1 MPIIYTIS
9 TILVFLLAVI
19 LKKTEEKIEIVK
31 TLSLTLILELAYN
44 CIVCY
49 ILNLTNIPITLTTL
63 TVVNIIVSLII
74 GFKILKD
81 KQIQK
86 YKIKSENVLIL
97 IFFILL
103 SIVLLMYTISGNFGK
118 IRYITEDSMNHYI
131 AAREFSEKT
140 TLQKGFMPMGYSNIG
155 IIFKVLAPY
164 VGSIPLSNIYL
175 AFETMIYMLAGLI
188 FLFLLEDY
196 CKGKFKT
203 TITFIY
209 TIFYILGYP
218 LNAWISGFH
227 YLVIGILYITTI
239 LYFIDK
245 IKLDEKYEII
255 MLFLLNIG
263 LIFSYCLFCPVVY
276 LAEFIYFIL
285 KYYKNDKIK
294 LLKLILISIV
304 IPGIIGV
311 SYIILPS
318 KEDIINGIAQEGY
331 IYKNVWSNFI
341 LFIPFALYCI
351 YINIK
356 NKKITIDNVM
366 LAMLII
372 YMLVL
377 FIGMQNKLCSSYYFY
392 KTYFFLWILIIEL
405 NIKGMIYFLEKN
417 KLNKIIVSILTTAYI
432 LTFIFCVYYIYTPQ
446 TKNAKDSNP
455 MEIYTFNSSIMSNKK
470 TMLSKKEY
478 KLLLQ
483 MEKIIE
489 NNWKKLDNEHILL
502 IADRMQLKWNY
513 AFTGYKNDIK
523 EDQKEP
529 ERQKIMKKIGS
540 DTYNYII
547 ELKSTRANADYINYI
562 NKENYNIIYED
573 SAGII
578 YQKESK

>member
-9 TILVFLLAVI
+9 TILIFLLTI
-19 LKKTEEKIEIVK
+19 LLKKTEEKLEIVK

-44 CIVCY
+44 CFVCY
-49 ILNLTNIPITLTTL
+49 VLNLIKIPITLTTL
-63 TVVNIIVSLII
+63 TAVNIIVILII
-74 GFKILKD
+74 GFKLLKD

-86 YKIKSENVLIL
+86 YKIKPENVLIL

-103 SIVLLMYTISGNFGK
+103 SIVLLMYTVSGNFGK
-118 IRYITEDSMNHYI
+118 LRYITEDSMNHYI

-155 IIFKVLAPY
+155 IIFKTLMPY
-164 VGSIPLSNIYL
+164 IGSIPLSNIYI
-175 AFETMIYMLAGLI
+175 AFETMIYMLAGLTFI
-188 FLFLLEDY
+188 FLLEDY
-196 CKGKFKT
+196 CKGKLKT
-203 TITFIY
+203 AIIFIY

-294 LLKLILISIV
+294 LIELILISIV
-304 IPGIIGV
+304 IPGLIGV
-311 SYIILPS
+311 TYMILPQ
-318 KEDIINGIAQEGY
+318 KEIIVNGIAQEGY

-366 LAMLII
+366 LAILII

-392 KTYFFLWILIIEL
+392 KNYFFLWILIIEL
-405 NIKGMIYFLEKN
+405 SIKGMIYFLEKN

>member
-9 TILVFLLAVI
+9 TILVFLLAII

-131 AAREFSEKT
+131 AAREFAENT

-155 IIFKVLAPY
+155 IIFKTLMPY

-175 AFETMIYMLAGLI
+175 AFETMIYMLAGFI
-188 FLFLLEDY
+188 FLFLLEGY
-196 CKGKFKT
+196 YKGKFKT

-245 IKLDEKYEII
+245 VELKEKYGII
-255 MLFLLNIG
+255 ILFLLNFG

-276 LAEFIYFIL
+276 LAEFIYYVL
-285 KYYKNDKIK
+285 KYFKNDKRK
-294 LLKLILISIV
+294 LFKLILISIV
-304 IPGIIGV
+304 LPGIIGV
-311 SYIILPS
+311 TYMIIPD
-318 KEDIINGIAQEGY
+318 KEKIINGIAQEGY
-331 IYKNVWSNFI
+331 IYKNIWSNFVF
-341 LFIPFALYCI
+341 FIPFALYCI
-351 YINIK
+351 YTNIK
-356 NKKITIDNVM
+356 NKKVKIDNIM
-366 LAMLII
+366 LFILII

-377 FIGMQNKLCSSYYFY
+377 FIGMQAKLCSSYYFY
-392 KTYFFLWILIIEL
+392 KTYFFLWTLILEL
-405 NIKGMIYFLEKN
+405 NIKGMLYFLEKN
-417 KLNKIIVSILTTAYI
+417 KLNKVIVIIITIGYVA
-432 LTFIFCVYYIYTPQ
+432 TFIFCIYYIYTPQ

-455 MEIYTFNSSIMSNKK
+455 MEIYTFNHSIINTKK
-470 TMLSKKEY
+470 PMFSQKEY

-489 NNWKKLDNEHILL
+489 NNWKQINNEYILL

-523 EDQKEP
+523 EDQKET
-529 ERQKIMKKIGS
+529 ERQEIMKKINS
-540 DTYNYII
+540 DIYNYII
-547 ELKSTRANADYINYI
+547 ELKSTKANADYINYI
-562 NKENYNIIYED
+562 NKEKYNIIYED

-578 YQKESK
+578 YQKEIK